1 MRPGLSWL
9 LPLPQLPS
17 SVLVCTA
24 GRITHLG
31 RPGAGILGRSL
42 GGVGGGGRRCIL
54 ASDLGAP
61 HSLFRERKRS
71 GDTGKLRQ
79 EEQGSGPVQ
88 LPSAL

>member
-1 MRPGLSWL
+1 MRPGLSGSFHCL
-9 LPLPQLPS
+9 SCLPQCW
-17 SVLVCTA
+17 SVPA

-42 GGVGGGGRRCIL
+42 GGVGGRE

-61 HSLFRERKRS
+61 HSPFRERKRS

-88 LPSAL
+88 PPSAL